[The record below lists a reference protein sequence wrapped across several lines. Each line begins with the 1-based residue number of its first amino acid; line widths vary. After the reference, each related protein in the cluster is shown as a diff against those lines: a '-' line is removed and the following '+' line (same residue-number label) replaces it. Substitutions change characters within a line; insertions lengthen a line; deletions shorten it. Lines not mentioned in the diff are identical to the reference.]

1 MGFLRGALAQSSGCR
16 LPLCRSGSPGLH
28 ALCLSGPK
36 LGECPAPL
44 PPHNESTVG
53 QHFTVEDTYIV
64 RARLSGQGP
73 AFRTCHHSRKGV
85 ALYHFLV
92 DDSSMGTLYC
102 TCTLHLKLLLVPHH
116 LQALLLE
123 TLTLQ
128 CLTNPAYSWTQNQK
142 YGLEIN
148 TPSPRTNLSYSLMRS
163 IRPLQQTTCTGPIP
177 FPKKSCSK

>member
-36 LGECPAPL
+36 LEERPTPL

-53 QHFTVEDTYIV
+53 HYFTVEDTYIV
-64 RARLSGQGP
+64 RARLSGPGP
-73 AFRTCHHSRKGV
+73 ACRTCHHSRKGV

-102 TCTLHLKLLLVPHH
+102 ICTLHLKLLSVPHH

-128 CLTNPAYSWTQNQK
+128 CLTNPACSWTQNQK

-163 IRPLQQTTCTGPIP
+163 TRPLEQTTCTGPIP
-177 FPKKSCSK
+177 FPENSCSK